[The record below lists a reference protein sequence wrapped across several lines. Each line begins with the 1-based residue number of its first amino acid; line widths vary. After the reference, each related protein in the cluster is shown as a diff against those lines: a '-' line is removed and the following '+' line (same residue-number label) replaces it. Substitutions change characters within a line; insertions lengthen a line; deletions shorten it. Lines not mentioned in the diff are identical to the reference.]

1 MDRREII
8 NRSKRDY
15 VYRIS
20 VITVAYKISNKILI
34 EITEKKNRQTL
45 LQISDLWLRISFKE
59 RNNAMTSSGSFIID
73 TFTFA
78 LKNDL

>member
-34 EITEKKNRQTL
+34 EITEKKKKNR
-45 LQISDLWLRISFKE
+45 
-59 RNNAMTSSGSFIID
+59 
-73 TFTFA
+73 
-78 LKNDL
+78 

>member
-34 EITEKKNRQTL
+34 EIIGKK
-45 LQISDLWLRISFKE
+45 K
-59 RNNAMTSSGSFIID
+59 
-73 TFTFA
+73 
-78 LKNDL
+78 